1 MTAYLRTSPY
11 LQNQER
17 PQQALQ
23 LSSLPAKPKAQ
34 RFSTAHI
41 TVVLSCT
48 LMIRDAKEKR
58 SNVCGPIM

>member
-1 MTAYLRTSPY
+1 MTAYLRTSPC
-11 LQNQER
+11 LQNQEW

-34 RFSTAHI
+34 RLSTAHI

-48 LMIRDAKEKR
+48 LMICDAKEKR